1 VSGNE
6 AGKQGQI
13 FELRDYVR
21 VFRAYWLGC
30 ALIVL
35 ATLAIGGA
43 WTITQP
49 RVYSATSSGLVQ
61 APTGDSPSMAYA
73 ADSLSK
79 SKAESYVK
87 LAASPAVASRVAKA
101 TGSSSSAPALLSRI
115 QANLPDSTAII
126 EITASGASPKDAQQL
141 ADAWIAGI
149 SAQVDELES
158 GGGAITAQATKFVK
172 LAEAPLPTLPTSPNV
187 QVTLL
192 LAAIAGLILAAIYG
206 LVRNHLDRRIRSAAE
221 IERQLGVSVIGT
233 IPASALLTDGQQL
246 VSQQPIQTV
255 TERHASFA
263 IAESLRELRTN
274 LSYVDVD
281 NPPRV
286 IVVTSPLPSDGKS
299 TIAANVAEA
308 LAASGQR
315 VIALD
320 CDLRRPSL
328 SKIFGVPTTAGL
340 TDVLSGRAELNEMLQ
355 PVGDHPNLLMLGPG
369 RIPPNPSEIL
379 GSRSFKELLAEVA
392 EQAFVIIDAPPVL
405 PVTDAA
411 VLANSADGVLVV
423 ASTQRTT
430 YDQLGRTLDLIR
442 RGHGNVL
449 GVVLNRV
456 PTKGHDAKA
465 YGYYGG
471 SYYYTGDDQQA
482 EPTAPAGSVPAG
494 SEAATREVTTPEATA
509 PELTVASPE
518 RDRFESRRSRRRDAK
533 SQRAAASQGPLRRSN
548 FNDKSPRS

>member
-6 AGKQGQI
+6 TGKQGQI
-13 FELRDYVR
+13 LELRDYIR

-30 ALIVL
+30 ALILL
-35 ATLAIGGA
+35 AALAVGGA

-49 RVYSATSSGLVQ
+49 RIYAATSSGLVQ

-87 LAASPAVASRVAKA
+87 LAASPAVAARVAKT
-101 TGSSSSAPALLSRI
+101 TGSTSPAAALLSRI

-126 EITASGASPKDAQQL
+126 EITATGSSPKEAQQL
-141 ADAWIAGI
+141 ADAWIVGI

-158 GGGAITAQATKFVK
+158 GGGALTAQATKFVK
-172 LAEAPLPTLPTSPNV
+172 LAEAPLPSLPVSPNV
-187 QVTLL
+187 QLTLL
-192 LAAIAGLILAAIYG
+192 LAGIAGLILAAVYG

-233 IPASALLTDGQQL
+233 IPASALLTDGRQL
-246 VSQQPIQTV
+246 VSQQPIETAS
-255 TERHASFA
+255 ERHASFA

-286 IVVTSPLPSDGKS
+286 IVITSPLPSDGKS

-315 VIALD
+315 VVALD

-328 SKIFGVPTTAGL
+328 SKIFGVTTNAGL
-340 TDVLSGRAELNEMLQ
+340 TDVLSGRAELRDMLQ
-355 PVGDHPNLLMLGPG
+355 PVGDQPNLMMLGPG

-379 GSRSFKELLAEVA
+379 GSRSFKELVAEVA
-392 EQAFVIIDAPPVL
+392 EHAFVVIDAPPVL

-423 ASTQRTT
+423 ASALRTT
-430 YDQLGRTLDLIR
+430 YDQLGRTLDLIK

-456 PTKGHDAKA
+456 PVKGHEAKA

-471 SYYYTGDDQQA
+471 SYYYSGDD
-482 EPTAPAGSVPAG
+482 EPGAS
-494 SEAATREVTTPEATA
+494 AATKPPDATPQLATLELPTTQAA
-509 PELTVASPE
+509 INQS
-518 RDRFESRRSRRRDAK
+518 DRNRVESRRSRRQSRKAD
-533 SQRAAASQGPLRRSN
+533 SPESPRRRST
-548 FNDKSPRS
+548 FDDQSRWS